1 VTALRKDL
9 IREIKNSKNR
19 FLSIAILIA
28 LAVAFLSGL
37 KATAPD
43 MKNTGDEYLDKQ
55 QLMDIQV
62 LSTLGLTK
70 GDIKALGAQDNIER
84 AVGAYCIDAWAGDLV
99 AKAYSITDGM
109 NLLTVTSGRMPESPD
124 ECIVDKNLLEK
135 MKISVG
141 DSITIDPSDDY
152 EDCLTHKN
160 FTIVGTAVSP
170 YYISVERGSASIGSG
185 NVRAYVYLPEGAFD
199 LDYYTVAYAKVKGA
213 QELTAFTDEYDDYI
227 DDVMD
232 SLKDFGDRRA
242 KLRYDDIIDEA
253 QGKIDDAQKELDDK
267 EKEADEKLSDAEQE
281 LKDARRKLDKGW
293 REYRDGKKELEESLP
308 KLCDAE
314 CELADARQELI
325 EGEQEYQKGLDEYN
339 FGYAQYAENKR
350 KLDAAKAQLDAAKQ
364 QLDAAKQIPDQ
375 IAKLEGDITAL
386 EAQKKLLDPND
397 QEYKAIEARI
407 TELSAKKAALVSAS
421 MSDTEI
427 AAAQA
432 KIDAGMAEYN
442 AGKQELDAAKAQL
455 DAAKKKLDEGYE
467 ELQDGKRKY
476 REGVEELQDG
486 WKKYYEGIDE
496 LPKAYKK
503 LKDGEKE
510 YADGLEEY
518 EDAKREAEEKIAD
531 AKKKLADARRKVA
544 DIETCKWYILSRGYN
559 PGYTGFGQDADRMAN
574 LASVFPVI
582 FFLVAALVC
591 LTTMTR
597 MVEEQRTQIGLMKA
611 LGYGRWDISKKYLCY
626 GLFPSLAGS
635 LLGIIIGHIVFP
647 TMIYVSYQIM
657 YEMPNI
663 RLSLYPGIC
672 IWATIAA
679 VACTTLSTLWACI
692 STLTDSPANLMR
704 PKAPKAG
711 RRVLLEKIPFIWK
724 KLSFTSKVT
733 VRNLFRYKKRF
744 FMSVIGIAGSGALL
758 VTAFGL
764 NDSIIEKQFGDIW
777 QMDVQAYVYE
787 AMPLADMQ
795 ELLGKNPANDDFDSV
810 MFCLDSQMECKNGGR
825 SQSGVHLLGVESAG
839 SMAGRINLHNGG
851 APVTLDDSGVV
862 VTAKLAETLSIKAG
876 DEINM
881 RTGGED
887 HLMRVI
893 GVADNYV
900 YHYVYITAAYYETVF
915 GKAMQYNGFMGNL
928 KDGLTDETMDAMSTQ
943 LLSDSRMY
951 TVRTIGSI
959 YDSVWDS
966 LSILNYVVLVLILGS
981 GMLTFVVMLN
991 LTNINIGE
999 RMRELATLRVLGFY
1013 DKEMYAYIFRENN
1026 ALSVIGAFV
1035 GLVFGKIMHLFVI
1048 RTCEVDMVMFVR
1060 SAKPLSYVYAF
1071 ALTIAFSLIVN
1082 LLMRPKVRA
1091 IDMVESLKSAE

>member
-1 VTALRKDL
+1 MNALTLKNL
-9 IREIKNSKNR
+9 LREIKRTFTK
-19 FLSIAILIA
+19 FLSIFAICA
-28 LAVAFLSGL
+28 LGVAFFAGIR
-37 KATAPD
+37 ATSPD
-43 MKNTGDEYLDKQ
+43 MKEAGDRLYNTYNLS
-55 QLMDIQV
+55 DISV
-62 LSTLGLTK
+62 ISTSGLT
-70 GDIKALGAQDNIER
+70 ADNIRDLESIEGIQAVR
-84 AVGAYCIDAWAGDLV
+84 ASLFVDAMARGTGEKEKNLRLYSMPIKLKSEYAPLIDLIPDYGIDTSPE
-99 AKAYSITDGM
+99 YEM
-109 NLLTVTSGRMPESPD
+109 NGVEIVSGRMPL
-124 ECIVDKNLLEK
+124 N
-135 MKISVG
+135 
-141 DSITIDPSDDY
+141 
-152 EDCLTHKN
+152 
-160 FTIVGTAVSP
+160 
-170 YYISVERGSASIGSG
+170 
-185 NVRAYVYLPEGAFD
+185 
-199 LDYYTVAYAKVKGA
+199 
-213 QELTAFTDEYDDYI
+213 
-227 DDVMD
+227 
-232 SLKDFGDRRA
+232 
-242 KLRYDDIIDEA
+242 
-253 QGKIDDAQKELDDK
+253 
-267 EKEADEKLSDAEQE
+267 
-281 LKDARRKLDKGW
+281 
-293 REYRDGKKELEESLP
+293 
-308 KLCDAE
+308 
-314 CELADARQELI
+314 
-325 EGEQEYQKGLDEYN
+325 
-339 FGYAQYAENKR
+339 
-350 KLDAAKAQLDAAKQ
+350 
-364 QLDAAKQIPDQ
+364 
-375 IAKLEGDITAL
+375 
-386 EAQKKLLDPND
+386 
-397 QEYKAIEARI
+397 
-407 TELSAKKAALVSAS
+407 
-421 MSDTEI
+421 DTEI
-427 AAAQA
+427 ALDYTLEGSLVKQLGDEITLTTSGGTVTLRVVGFIRSPMYISMFERGTSSIGNGTSDGFAYAS
-432 KIDAGMAEYN
+432 GN
-442 AGKQELDAAKAQL
+442 AISSLGTKLPVMSLLNTYYTRADIVISGK
-455 DAAKKKLDEGYE
+455 EG
-467 ELQDGKRKY
+467 LS
-476 REGVEELQDG
+476 
-486 WKKYYEGIDE
+486 
-496 LPKAYKK
+496 AYS
-503 LKDGEKE
+503 D
-510 YADGLEEY
+510 EY
-518 EDAKREAEEKIAD
+518 EALVNEVTDR
-531 AKKKLADARRKVA
+531 
-544 DIETCKWYILSRGYN
+544 IEDYASTQSGTWYIQGRSGN
-559 PGYTGFGQDADRMAN
+559 PGYSDYSENTDRIA
-574 LASVFPVI
+574 AVGDVFPLI
-582 FFLVAALVC
+582 FFIVAALVC

-597 MVEEQRTQIGLMKA
+597 MVEEQRIEMGTMKA
-611 LGYGRWDISKKYLCY
+611 LGYGGWQIAMKY
-626 GLFPSLAGS
+626 
-635 LLGIIIGHIVFP
+635 
-647 TMIYVSYQIM
+647 
-657 YEMPNI
+657 
-663 RLSLYPGIC
+663 
-672 IWATIAA
+672 A
-679 VACTTLSTLWACI
+679 VYAMSACI
-692 STLTDSPANLMR
+692 SGGVVGAIIGFKLFPYVIMKGYSIMYYLGKLETPYRADIAFMAIAAMAVCTAAATFSACYASLKEVPATLMR

-764 NDSIIEKQFGDIW
+764 NDSIFGIIEKQFGDIW

-887 HLMRVI
+887 HFMRVI

-959 YDSVWDS
+959 YASVWDS

>member
-1 VTALRKDL
+1 MNALTLKNL
-9 IREIKNSKNR
+9 LREIKRTFTK
-19 FLSIAILIA
+19 FLSIFAICA
-28 LAVAFLSGL
+28 LGVAFFAGIR
-37 KATAPD
+37 ATSPD
-43 MKNTGDEYLDKQ
+43 MKEAGDRLYNTYNLS
-55 QLMDIQV
+55 DISV
-62 LSTLGLTK
+62 ISTSGLT
-70 GDIKALGAQDNIER
+70 ADNIRDLESIEGIQAVR
-84 AVGAYCIDAWAGDLV
+84 ASLFVDAMARGTGEKEKNLRLYSMPIKLKSEYAPLIDLIPDYGIDTSPE
-99 AKAYSITDGM
+99 YEM
-109 NLLTVTSGRMPESPD
+109 NGVEIVSGRMPL
-124 ECIVDKNLLEK
+124 N
-135 MKISVG
+135 
-141 DSITIDPSDDY
+141 
-152 EDCLTHKN
+152 
-160 FTIVGTAVSP
+160 
-170 YYISVERGSASIGSG
+170 
-185 NVRAYVYLPEGAFD
+185 
-199 LDYYTVAYAKVKGA
+199 
-213 QELTAFTDEYDDYI
+213 
-227 DDVMD
+227 
-232 SLKDFGDRRA
+232 
-242 KLRYDDIIDEA
+242 
-253 QGKIDDAQKELDDK
+253 
-267 EKEADEKLSDAEQE
+267 
-281 LKDARRKLDKGW
+281 
-293 REYRDGKKELEESLP
+293 
-308 KLCDAE
+308 
-314 CELADARQELI
+314 
-325 EGEQEYQKGLDEYN
+325 
-339 FGYAQYAENKR
+339 
-350 KLDAAKAQLDAAKQ
+350 
-364 QLDAAKQIPDQ
+364 
-375 IAKLEGDITAL
+375 
-386 EAQKKLLDPND
+386 
-397 QEYKAIEARI
+397 
-407 TELSAKKAALVSAS
+407 
-421 MSDTEI
+421 DTEI
-427 AAAQA
+427 ALDNTLEGSLVKQLGDEITLTTSGGTVTLRVVGFIRSPMYISMFERGTSSIGNGTSDGFAYAS
-432 KIDAGMAEYN
+432 GN
-442 AGKQELDAAKAQL
+442 AISSLGTKLPVMSLLNTYYTRADIVISGK
-455 DAAKKKLDEGYE
+455 EG
-467 ELQDGKRKY
+467 
-476 REGVEELQDG
+476 
-486 WKKYYEGIDE
+486 
-496 LPKAYKK
+496 PSAYS
-503 LKDGEKE
+503 D
-510 YADGLEEY
+510 EY
-518 EDAKREAEEKIAD
+518 EALVNEVTDR
-531 AKKKLADARRKVA
+531 
-544 DIETCKWYILSRGYN
+544 IEDYASTQSGTWYIQDRSGN
-559 PGYTGFGQDADRMAN
+559 PGYSDYSENTDRIA
-574 LASVFPVI
+574 AVGDVFPLI
-582 FFLVAALVC
+582 FFIVAALVC

-597 MVEEQRTQIGLMKA
+597 MVEEQRIEMGTMKA
-611 LGYGRWDISKKYLCY
+611 LGYGGWQIAMKY
-626 GLFPSLAGS
+626 
-635 LLGIIIGHIVFP
+635 
-647 TMIYVSYQIM
+647 
-657 YEMPNI
+657 
-663 RLSLYPGIC
+663 
-672 IWATIAA
+672 A
-679 VACTTLSTLWACI
+679 VYAMSACI
-692 STLTDSPANLMR
+692 SGGVVGAIIGFKLFPYVIMKGYSIMYYLGKLETPYRADIAFMAIAAMAVCTAAATFSACYASLKEVPATLMR

-711 RRVLLEKIPFIWK
+711 RRVLLEKMPFIWK

-764 NDSIIEKQFGDIW
+764 NDSIFGIIEKQFGDIW

-862 VTAKLAETLSIKAG
+862 VTAKLAETLSIKIG
-876 DEINM
+876 DGINM

>member
-1 VTALRKDL
+1 MNALTLKNL
-9 IREIKNSKNR
+9 LREIKRTFTK
-19 FLSIAILIA
+19 FLSIFAICA
-28 LAVAFLSGL
+28 LGVAFFAGIR
-37 KATAPD
+37 ATSPD
-43 MKNTGDEYLDKQ
+43 MKEAGDRLYNTYNLS
-55 QLMDIQV
+55 DISV
-62 LSTLGLTK
+62 ISTSGLT
-70 GDIKALGAQDNIER
+70 ADNIRDLESIEGIQAVR
-84 AVGAYCIDAWAGDLV
+84 ASLFVDAMARGTGEKEKNLRLYSMPIKLKSEYAPLIDLIPDYGIDTSPE
-99 AKAYSITDGM
+99 YEM
-109 NLLTVTSGRMPESPD
+109 NGVEIVSGRMPLNDTETALDYSLEGSLVKQLGDEITLTTSGGTVTLRVVGFIRSP
-124 ECIVDKNLLEK
+124 
-135 MKISVG
+135 M
-141 DSITIDPSDDY
+141 
-152 EDCLTHKN
+152 
-160 FTIVGTAVSP
+160 
-170 YYISVERGSASIGSG
+170 YISMFERGTSSIGNGTSDGFAYASG
-185 NVRAYVYLPEGAFD
+185 NAISSLGTKLPVMS
-199 LDYYTVAYAKVKGA
+199 LLNTYYTRADIVISGKEGLSAYS
-213 QELTAFTDEYDDYI
+213 DEY
-227 DDVMD
+227 
-232 SLKDFGDRRA
+232 
-242 KLRYDDIIDEA
+242 E
-253 QGKIDDAQKELDDK
+253 
-267 EKEADEKLSDAEQE
+267 
-281 LKDARRKLDKGW
+281 
-293 REYRDGKKELEESLP
+293 
-308 KLCDAE
+308 
-314 CELADARQELI
+314 
-325 EGEQEYQKGLDEYN
+325 
-339 FGYAQYAENKR
+339 
-350 KLDAAKAQLDAAKQ
+350 
-364 QLDAAKQIPDQ
+364 
-375 IAKLEGDITAL
+375 
-386 EAQKKLLDPND
+386 
-397 QEYKAIEARI
+397 
-407 TELSAKKAALVSAS
+407 ALVNEVTDRIEDYAS
-421 MSDTEI
+421 TQSGT
-427 AAAQA
+427 
-432 KIDAGMAEYN
+432 
-442 AGKQELDAAKAQL
+442 
-455 DAAKKKLDEGYE
+455 
-467 ELQDGKRKY
+467 
-476 REGVEELQDG
+476 
-486 WKKYYEGIDE
+486 
-496 LPKAYKK
+496 
-503 LKDGEKE
+503 
-510 YADGLEEY
+510 
-518 EDAKREAEEKIAD
+518 
-531 AKKKLADARRKVA
+531 
-544 DIETCKWYILSRGYN
+544 WYIQDRSGN
-559 PGYTGFGQDADRMAN
+559 PGYSDYSENTDRIA
-574 LASVFPVI
+574 AVGDVFPLI
-582 FFLVAALVC
+582 FFIVAALVC

-597 MVEEQRTQIGLMKA
+597 MVEEQRIEMGTMKA
-611 LGYGRWDISKKYLCY
+611 LGYGGWQIAMKY
-626 GLFPSLAGS
+626 
-635 LLGIIIGHIVFP
+635 
-647 TMIYVSYQIM
+647 
-657 YEMPNI
+657 
-663 RLSLYPGIC
+663 
-672 IWATIAA
+672 A
-679 VACTTLSTLWACI
+679 VYAMSACI
-692 STLTDSPANLMR
+692 SGGVVGAIIGFKLFPYVIMKGYSIMYYLGKLETPYRADIAFMAIAAMAVCTAAATFSACYASLKEVPATLMR

-711 RRVLLEKIPFIWK
+711 RRVLLEKIPFIWR

-764 NDSIIEKQFGDIW
+764 NDSIFGIIEKQFGDIW

-887 HLMRVI
+887 HFMRVI

-900 YHYVYITAAYYETVF
+900 YHYVYITAAYYETMF

-928 KDGLTDETMDAMSTQ
+928 KDGLTDETMDAMSSQ

-951 TVRTIGSI
+951 TVRTIESI
-959 YDSVWDS
+959 YASVWDS

>member
-1 VTALRKDL
+1 MNALTLKNL
-9 IREIKNSKNR
+9 LREIKRTFTK
-19 FLSIAILIA
+19 FLSIFAICA
-28 LAVAFLSGL
+28 LGVAFFAGIR
-37 KATAPD
+37 ATSPD
-43 MKNTGDEYLDKQ
+43 MKEAGDRLYNTYNLS
-55 QLMDIQV
+55 DISV
-62 LSTLGLTK
+62 ISTSGLT
-70 GDIKALGAQDNIER
+70 ADNIRDLESIEGIQAVR
-84 AVGAYCIDAWAGDLV
+84 ASLFVDAMARGTGEKEKNLRLYSMPIKLKSEYAPLIDLIPDYGIDTSPE
-99 AKAYSITDGM
+99 YEM
-109 NLLTVTSGRMPESPD
+109 NGVEIVSGRMPL
-124 ECIVDKNLLEK
+124 N
-135 MKISVG
+135 
-141 DSITIDPSDDY
+141 
-152 EDCLTHKN
+152 
-160 FTIVGTAVSP
+160 
-170 YYISVERGSASIGSG
+170 
-185 NVRAYVYLPEGAFD
+185 
-199 LDYYTVAYAKVKGA
+199 
-213 QELTAFTDEYDDYI
+213 
-227 DDVMD
+227 
-232 SLKDFGDRRA
+232 
-242 KLRYDDIIDEA
+242 
-253 QGKIDDAQKELDDK
+253 
-267 EKEADEKLSDAEQE
+267 
-281 LKDARRKLDKGW
+281 
-293 REYRDGKKELEESLP
+293 
-308 KLCDAE
+308 
-314 CELADARQELI
+314 
-325 EGEQEYQKGLDEYN
+325 
-339 FGYAQYAENKR
+339 
-350 KLDAAKAQLDAAKQ
+350 
-364 QLDAAKQIPDQ
+364 
-375 IAKLEGDITAL
+375 
-386 EAQKKLLDPND
+386 
-397 QEYKAIEARI
+397 
-407 TELSAKKAALVSAS
+407 
-421 MSDTEI
+421 DTEI
-427 AAAQA
+427 ALDNTLEGSLVKQLGDE
-432 KIDAGMAEYN
+432 ITLTTAGGSVTLRVVGFIRSPMYISLFERGTSSIGNGTSDGFAYASGN
-442 AGKQELDAAKAQL
+442 AISSLGTKLPVMSLLNTYYTRADIVISGK
-455 DAAKKKLDEGYE
+455 EG
-467 ELQDGKRKY
+467 LS
-476 REGVEELQDG
+476 
-486 WKKYYEGIDE
+486 
-496 LPKAYKK
+496 AYS
-503 LKDGEKE
+503 D
-510 YADGLEEY
+510 EY
-518 EDAKREAEEKIAD
+518 EALVNEVTDR
-531 AKKKLADARRKVA
+531 
-544 DIETCKWYILSRGYN
+544 IEDYASTQSGTWYIQDRSGN
-559 PGYTGFGQDADRMAN
+559 PGYSDYSENTDRIA
-574 LASVFPVI
+574 AVGDVFPLI
-582 FFLVAALVC
+582 FFIVAALVC

-597 MVEEQRTQIGLMKA
+597 MVEEQRIEMGTMKA
-611 LGYGRWDISKKYLCY
+611 LGYGGWQIAMKY
-626 GLFPSLAGS
+626 
-635 LLGIIIGHIVFP
+635 
-647 TMIYVSYQIM
+647 
-657 YEMPNI
+657 
-663 RLSLYPGIC
+663 
-672 IWATIAA
+672 A
-679 VACTTLSTLWACI
+679 VYAMSACI
-692 STLTDSPANLMR
+692 SGGVVGAIIGFKLFPYVIMKGYSIMYYLGKLETPYRADIAFMAIAAMAVCTAAATFSACYASLKEVPATLMR

-711 RRVLLEKIPFIWK
+711 RRVLLEKKPFIWK

-764 NDSIIEKQFGDIW
+764 NDSIFGIIEKQFGDIW

-893 GVADNYV
+893 GIADNYV

-928 KDGLTDETMDAMSTQ
+928 KDGLTDETMDAMSSQ

-1013 DKEMYAYIFRENN
+1013 DKEMYDYIFRENN

-1071 ALTIAFSLIVN
+1071 ALTIVFSLIVN

>member
-1 VTALRKDL
+1 MNALTLKNL
-9 IREIKNSKNR
+9 LREIKRTFTK
-19 FLSIAILIA
+19 FLSIFAICA
-28 LAVAFLSGL
+28 LGVAFFAGIR
-37 KATAPD
+37 ATSPD
-43 MKNTGDEYLDKQ
+43 MKEAGDRLYNTYNLS
-55 QLMDIQV
+55 DISV
-62 LSTLGLTK
+62 ISTSGLT
-70 GDIKALGAQDNIER
+70 ADNIRDLESIEGIQAVR
-84 AVGAYCIDAWAGDLV
+84 ASLFVDAMARGTGEKEKNLRLYSMPIKLKSEYAPLIDLIPDYGIDTSPE
-99 AKAYSITDGM
+99 YEM
-109 NLLTVTSGRMPESPD
+109 NGVEIVSGRMPLNDTETALDYTLEGSLVKQLGDEITLTTSGGTVTLRVVGFIRSP
-124 ECIVDKNLLEK
+124 
-135 MKISVG
+135 M
-141 DSITIDPSDDY
+141 
-152 EDCLTHKN
+152 
-160 FTIVGTAVSP
+160 
-170 YYISVERGSASIGSG
+170 YISMFERGTSSIGNGTSDGFAYASG
-185 NVRAYVYLPEGAFD
+185 NAISSLGTKLPVMS
-199 LDYYTVAYAKVKGA
+199 LLNTYYTRADIVISGKEGLSAYS
-213 QELTAFTDEYDDYI
+213 DEY
-227 DDVMD
+227 
-232 SLKDFGDRRA
+232 
-242 KLRYDDIIDEA
+242 E
-253 QGKIDDAQKELDDK
+253 
-267 EKEADEKLSDAEQE
+267 
-281 LKDARRKLDKGW
+281 
-293 REYRDGKKELEESLP
+293 
-308 KLCDAE
+308 
-314 CELADARQELI
+314 
-325 EGEQEYQKGLDEYN
+325 
-339 FGYAQYAENKR
+339 
-350 KLDAAKAQLDAAKQ
+350 
-364 QLDAAKQIPDQ
+364 
-375 IAKLEGDITAL
+375 
-386 EAQKKLLDPND
+386 
-397 QEYKAIEARI
+397 
-407 TELSAKKAALVSAS
+407 ALVNEVTDRIEDYAS
-421 MSDTEI
+421 TQSGT
-427 AAAQA
+427 
-432 KIDAGMAEYN
+432 
-442 AGKQELDAAKAQL
+442 
-455 DAAKKKLDEGYE
+455 
-467 ELQDGKRKY
+467 
-476 REGVEELQDG
+476 
-486 WKKYYEGIDE
+486 
-496 LPKAYKK
+496 
-503 LKDGEKE
+503 
-510 YADGLEEY
+510 
-518 EDAKREAEEKIAD
+518 
-531 AKKKLADARRKVA
+531 
-544 DIETCKWYILSRGYN
+544 WYIQDRSGN
-559 PGYTGFGQDADRMAN
+559 PGYSDYSENTDRIA
-574 LASVFPVI
+574 AVGDVFPLI
-582 FFLVAALVC
+582 FFIVAALVC

-597 MVEEQRTQIGLMKA
+597 MVEEQRIEMGTMKA
-611 LGYGRWDISKKYLCY
+611 LGYGGWQIAMKY
-626 GLFPSLAGS
+626 
-635 LLGIIIGHIVFP
+635 
-647 TMIYVSYQIM
+647 
-657 YEMPNI
+657 
-663 RLSLYPGIC
+663 
-672 IWATIAA
+672 A
-679 VACTTLSTLWACI
+679 VYAMSACI
-692 STLTDSPANLMR
+692 SGGVVGAIIGFKLFPYVIMKGYSIMYYLGKLETPYRADIAFMAIAAMAVCTAAATFSACYASLKEVPATLMR

-764 NDSIIEKQFGDIW
+764 NDSIFGIIEKQFGDIW

-810 MFCLDSQMECKNGGR
+810 MFCLDSQMECKNSGR

-851 APVTLDDSGVV
+851 THVTLDDSGVV

-887 HLMRVI
+887 HFMRVI
-893 GVADNYV
+893 GIADNYV

-928 KDGLTDETMDAMSTQ
+928 KDGLTDETMDAMSSQ

>member
-1 VTALRKDL
+1 MNALTLKNL
-9 IREIKNSKNR
+9 LREIKRTFTK
-19 FLSIAILIA
+19 FLSIFAICA
-28 LAVAFLSGL
+28 LGVAFFAGIR
-37 KATAPD
+37 ATSPD
-43 MKNTGDEYLDKQ
+43 MKEAGDRLYNTYNLS
-55 QLMDIQV
+55 DISV
-62 LSTLGLTK
+62 ISTSGLT
-70 GDIKALGAQDNIER
+70 ADNIRDLESIEGIR
-84 AVGAYCIDAWAGDLV
+84 AVRASLFVDAMARGTGEKEKNLRLYSMPIKLKSEYVPLIDLIPDYGIDTSPE
-99 AKAYSITDGM
+99 YEM
-109 NLLTVTSGRMPESPD
+109 NGVEIVSGRMPLNDTETALDYTLEGSLVKQLGDEITLTTSGGTVMLRVVGFIRSP
-124 ECIVDKNLLEK
+124 
-135 MKISVG
+135 M
-141 DSITIDPSDDY
+141 
-152 EDCLTHKN
+152 
-160 FTIVGTAVSP
+160 
-170 YYISVERGSASIGSG
+170 YISMFERGTSSIGNGTSDGFAYASG
-185 NVRAYVYLPEGAFD
+185 NAISSLGTKLPVMS
-199 LDYYTVAYAKVKGA
+199 LLNTYYTRADIVISGKEGLSAYS
-213 QELTAFTDEYDDYI
+213 DEY
-227 DDVMD
+227 
-232 SLKDFGDRRA
+232 
-242 KLRYDDIIDEA
+242 E
-253 QGKIDDAQKELDDK
+253 
-267 EKEADEKLSDAEQE
+267 
-281 LKDARRKLDKGW
+281 
-293 REYRDGKKELEESLP
+293 
-308 KLCDAE
+308 
-314 CELADARQELI
+314 
-325 EGEQEYQKGLDEYN
+325 
-339 FGYAQYAENKR
+339 
-350 KLDAAKAQLDAAKQ
+350 
-364 QLDAAKQIPDQ
+364 
-375 IAKLEGDITAL
+375 
-386 EAQKKLLDPND
+386 
-397 QEYKAIEARI
+397 
-407 TELSAKKAALVSAS
+407 ALVNEVTDRIEDYAS
-421 MSDTEI
+421 TQSGT
-427 AAAQA
+427 
-432 KIDAGMAEYN
+432 
-442 AGKQELDAAKAQL
+442 
-455 DAAKKKLDEGYE
+455 
-467 ELQDGKRKY
+467 
-476 REGVEELQDG
+476 
-486 WKKYYEGIDE
+486 
-496 LPKAYKK
+496 
-503 LKDGEKE
+503 
-510 YADGLEEY
+510 
-518 EDAKREAEEKIAD
+518 
-531 AKKKLADARRKVA
+531 
-544 DIETCKWYILSRGYN
+544 WYIQDRSGN
-559 PGYTGFGQDADRMAN
+559 PGYSDYSENTDRIA
-574 LASVFPVI
+574 AVGDVFPLI
-582 FFLVAALVC
+582 FFIVAALVC

-597 MVEEQRTQIGLMKA
+597 MVEEQRIEMGTMKA
-611 LGYGRWDISKKYLCY
+611 LGYGGWQIAMKY
-626 GLFPSLAGS
+626 
-635 LLGIIIGHIVFP
+635 
-647 TMIYVSYQIM
+647 
-657 YEMPNI
+657 
-663 RLSLYPGIC
+663 
-672 IWATIAA
+672 A
-679 VACTTLSTLWACI
+679 VYAMSACI
-692 STLTDSPANLMR
+692 SGGVVGAIIGFKLFPYVIMKGYSIMYYLGKLETPYRADIAFMAIAAMAVCTAAATFSACYASLKEVPATLMR

-764 NDSIIEKQFGDIW
+764 NDSIFGIIEKQFGDIW

-825 SQSGVHLLGVESAG
+825 SQSGVHLLGVESAE
-839 SMAGRINLHNGG
+839 SMGGRVSLHNGG
-851 APVTLDDSGVV
+851 TPVTLDDSGVV

-915 GKAMQYNGFMGNL
+915 GKAMLYNGFMGNL

-951 TVRTIGSI
+951 TVRTIESI
-959 YDSVWDS
+959 YASVWDS

>member
-1 VTALRKDL
+1 MNALTLKNL
-9 IREIKNSKNR
+9 LREIKRTFTK
-19 FLSIAILIA
+19 FLSIFAICA
-28 LAVAFLSGL
+28 LGVAFFAGIR
-37 KATAPD
+37 ATSPD
-43 MKNTGDEYLDKQ
+43 MKEAGDRLYNTYNLS
-55 QLMDIQV
+55 DISV
-62 LSTLGLTK
+62 ISTSGLT
-70 GDIKALGAQDNIER
+70 ADNIRDLESIEAIQAVR
-84 AVGAYCIDAWAGDLV
+84 ASLFVDAMARGTDEKEKNLRLYSMPIKLKSEYAPLIDLIPDYGIDTSPE
-99 AKAYSITDGM
+99 YEM
-109 NLLTVTSGRMPESPD
+109 NGVEIVSGRMPLNDTETALDYTLEGSLVKQLGDEITLTTSGGTVTLRVIGFIRSP
-124 ECIVDKNLLEK
+124 
-135 MKISVG
+135 M
-141 DSITIDPSDDY
+141 
-152 EDCLTHKN
+152 
-160 FTIVGTAVSP
+160 
-170 YYISVERGSASIGSG
+170 YISMFERGTSSIGNGTSDGFAYASG
-185 NVRAYVYLPEGAFD
+185 NAISSLGTKLPVMS
-199 LDYYTVAYAKVKGA
+199 LLNTYYTRADIVISGKEGLSAYS
-213 QELTAFTDEYDDYI
+213 DEY
-227 DDVMD
+227 
-232 SLKDFGDRRA
+232 
-242 KLRYDDIIDEA
+242 E
-253 QGKIDDAQKELDDK
+253 
-267 EKEADEKLSDAEQE
+267 
-281 LKDARRKLDKGW
+281 
-293 REYRDGKKELEESLP
+293 
-308 KLCDAE
+308 
-314 CELADARQELI
+314 
-325 EGEQEYQKGLDEYN
+325 
-339 FGYAQYAENKR
+339 
-350 KLDAAKAQLDAAKQ
+350 
-364 QLDAAKQIPDQ
+364 
-375 IAKLEGDITAL
+375 
-386 EAQKKLLDPND
+386 
-397 QEYKAIEARI
+397 
-407 TELSAKKAALVSAS
+407 ALVNEVTDRIEDYAS
-421 MSDTEI
+421 TQSGT
-427 AAAQA
+427 
-432 KIDAGMAEYN
+432 
-442 AGKQELDAAKAQL
+442 
-455 DAAKKKLDEGYE
+455 
-467 ELQDGKRKY
+467 
-476 REGVEELQDG
+476 
-486 WKKYYEGIDE
+486 
-496 LPKAYKK
+496 
-503 LKDGEKE
+503 
-510 YADGLEEY
+510 
-518 EDAKREAEEKIAD
+518 
-531 AKKKLADARRKVA
+531 
-544 DIETCKWYILSRGYN
+544 WYIQDRSGN
-559 PGYTGFGQDADRMAN
+559 PGYSDYSENTDRIA
-574 LASVFPVI
+574 AVGDVFPLI
-582 FFLVAALVC
+582 FFIVAALVC

-597 MVEEQRTQIGLMKA
+597 MVEEQRIEMGTMKA
-611 LGYGRWDISKKYLCY
+611 LGYGGWQIAMKY
-626 GLFPSLAGS
+626 
-635 LLGIIIGHIVFP
+635 
-647 TMIYVSYQIM
+647 
-657 YEMPNI
+657 
-663 RLSLYPGIC
+663 
-672 IWATIAA
+672 A
-679 VACTTLSTLWACI
+679 VYAMSACI
-692 STLTDSPANLMR
+692 SGGVVGAIIGFKLFPYVIMKGYSIMYYLGKLETPYRADIAFMAIAAMAVCTAAATFSACYASLKEVPATLMR

-764 NDSIIEKQFGDIW
+764 NDSIFGIIEKQFGDIW

-825 SQSGVHLLGVESAG
+825 SQSGVHLLGVESAE
-839 SMAGRINLHNGG
+839 SMGGRVSLHNGG
-851 APVTLDDSGVV
+851 TPVTLDDSGVV

-1035 GLVFGKIMHLFVI
+1035 GLLFGKIMHLFVI

-1071 ALTIAFSLIVN
+1071 ALTIVFSLIVN

>member
-1 VTALRKDL
+1 MNALTLKNL
-9 IREIKNSKNR
+9 LREIKRTFTK
-19 FLSIAILIA
+19 FLSIFAICA
-28 LAVAFLSGL
+28 LGVAFFAGIR
-37 KATAPD
+37 ATSPD
-43 MKNTGDEYLDKQ
+43 MKEAGDRLYNTYNLS
-55 QLMDIQV
+55 DISV
-62 LSTLGLTK
+62 ISTSGLT
-70 GDIKALGAQDNIER
+70 ADNIRDLESIEGIQAVR
-84 AVGAYCIDAWAGDLV
+84 ASLFVDAMARGTGEKEKNLRLYSMPIKLKSEYAPLIDLIPDYGIDTSPE
-99 AKAYSITDGM
+99 YEM
-109 NLLTVTSGRMPESPD
+109 NGVEIVSGRMPL
-124 ECIVDKNLLEK
+124 N
-135 MKISVG
+135 
-141 DSITIDPSDDY
+141 
-152 EDCLTHKN
+152 
-160 FTIVGTAVSP
+160 
-170 YYISVERGSASIGSG
+170 
-185 NVRAYVYLPEGAFD
+185 
-199 LDYYTVAYAKVKGA
+199 
-213 QELTAFTDEYDDYI
+213 
-227 DDVMD
+227 
-232 SLKDFGDRRA
+232 
-242 KLRYDDIIDEA
+242 
-253 QGKIDDAQKELDDK
+253 
-267 EKEADEKLSDAEQE
+267 
-281 LKDARRKLDKGW
+281 
-293 REYRDGKKELEESLP
+293 
-308 KLCDAE
+308 
-314 CELADARQELI
+314 
-325 EGEQEYQKGLDEYN
+325 
-339 FGYAQYAENKR
+339 
-350 KLDAAKAQLDAAKQ
+350 
-364 QLDAAKQIPDQ
+364 
-375 IAKLEGDITAL
+375 
-386 EAQKKLLDPND
+386 
-397 QEYKAIEARI
+397 
-407 TELSAKKAALVSAS
+407 
-421 MSDTEI
+421 DTEI
-427 AAAQA
+427 ALDNTLEGSLVKQLGDE
-432 KIDAGMAEYN
+432 ITLTTAGGSVTLRVVGFIRSPMYISLFERGTSSIGNGTSDGFAYASGN
-442 AGKQELDAAKAQL
+442 AISSLGTKLPVMSLLNTYYTRADIVISGK
-455 DAAKKKLDEGYE
+455 EG
-467 ELQDGKRKY
+467 LS
-476 REGVEELQDG
+476 
-486 WKKYYEGIDE
+486 
-496 LPKAYKK
+496 AYS
-503 LKDGEKE
+503 D
-510 YADGLEEY
+510 EY
-518 EDAKREAEEKIAD
+518 EALVNEVTDR
-531 AKKKLADARRKVA
+531 
-544 DIETCKWYILSRGYN
+544 IEDYASTQSGTWYIQGRSGN
-559 PGYTGFGQDADRMAN
+559 PGYSDYSENTDRIA
-574 LASVFPVI
+574 AVGDVFPLI
-582 FFLVAALVC
+582 FFIVAALVC

-597 MVEEQRTQIGLMKA
+597 MVEEQRIEMGTMKA
-611 LGYGRWDISKKYLCY
+611 LGYGGWQIAMKY
-626 GLFPSLAGS
+626 
-635 LLGIIIGHIVFP
+635 
-647 TMIYVSYQIM
+647 
-657 YEMPNI
+657 
-663 RLSLYPGIC
+663 
-672 IWATIAA
+672 A
-679 VACTTLSTLWACI
+679 VYAMSACI
-692 STLTDSPANLMR
+692 SGGVVGAIIGFKLFPYVIMKGYSIMYYLGKLETPYRADIAFMAIAAMAVCTAAATFSACYASLKEVPATLMR

-711 RRVLLEKIPFIWK
+711 RRVLLERIPFIWK

-764 NDSIIEKQFGDIW
+764 NDSIFGIIEKQFGDIW

-887 HLMRVI
+887 HFMRVI

-951 TVRTIGSI
+951 TVRTIESI
-959 YDSVWDS
+959 YDSVRDS

>member
-1 VTALRKDL
+1 MNALTLKNL
-9 IREIKNSKNR
+9 LREIKRTFTK
-19 FLSIAILIA
+19 FLSIFAICA
-28 LAVAFLSGL
+28 LGVAFFAGIR
-37 KATAPD
+37 ATSPD
-43 MKNTGDEYLDKQ
+43 MKEAGDRLYNTYNLS
-55 QLMDIQV
+55 DISV
-62 LSTLGLTK
+62 ISTSGLT
-70 GDIKALGAQDNIER
+70 ADNIRDLESIEGIQAVR
-84 AVGAYCIDAWAGDLV
+84 ASLFVDAMARGTGEKEKNLRLYSMPIKLKSEYAPLIDLIPDYGIDTSPE
-99 AKAYSITDGM
+99 YEM
-109 NLLTVTSGRMPESPD
+109 NGVEIVSGRMPL
-124 ECIVDKNLLEK
+124 N
-135 MKISVG
+135 
-141 DSITIDPSDDY
+141 
-152 EDCLTHKN
+152 
-160 FTIVGTAVSP
+160 
-170 YYISVERGSASIGSG
+170 
-185 NVRAYVYLPEGAFD
+185 
-199 LDYYTVAYAKVKGA
+199 
-213 QELTAFTDEYDDYI
+213 
-227 DDVMD
+227 
-232 SLKDFGDRRA
+232 
-242 KLRYDDIIDEA
+242 
-253 QGKIDDAQKELDDK
+253 
-267 EKEADEKLSDAEQE
+267 
-281 LKDARRKLDKGW
+281 
-293 REYRDGKKELEESLP
+293 
-308 KLCDAE
+308 
-314 CELADARQELI
+314 
-325 EGEQEYQKGLDEYN
+325 
-339 FGYAQYAENKR
+339 
-350 KLDAAKAQLDAAKQ
+350 
-364 QLDAAKQIPDQ
+364 
-375 IAKLEGDITAL
+375 
-386 EAQKKLLDPND
+386 
-397 QEYKAIEARI
+397 
-407 TELSAKKAALVSAS
+407 
-421 MSDTEI
+421 DTEI
-427 AAAQA
+427 ALDNTLEGSLVKQLGDE
-432 KIDAGMAEYN
+432 ITLTTAGGSVTLRVVGFIRSPMYISLFERGTSSIGNGTSDGFAYASGN
-442 AGKQELDAAKAQL
+442 AISSLGTKLPVMSLLNTYYTRADIVISGK
-455 DAAKKKLDEGYE
+455 EG
-467 ELQDGKRKY
+467 LS
-476 REGVEELQDG
+476 
-486 WKKYYEGIDE
+486 
-496 LPKAYKK
+496 AYS
-503 LKDGEKE
+503 D
-510 YADGLEEY
+510 EY
-518 EDAKREAEEKIAD
+518 EALVNEVTDR
-531 AKKKLADARRKVA
+531 
-544 DIETCKWYILSRGYN
+544 IEDYASTQSGTWYIQDRSGN
-559 PGYTGFGQDADRMAN
+559 PGYSDYSENTDRIA
-574 LASVFPVI
+574 AVGDVFPLI
-582 FFLVAALVC
+582 FFIVAALVC

-597 MVEEQRTQIGLMKA
+597 MVEEQRIEMGTMKA
-611 LGYGRWDISKKYLCY
+611 LGYGGWQIAMKY
-626 GLFPSLAGS
+626 
-635 LLGIIIGHIVFP
+635 
-647 TMIYVSYQIM
+647 
-657 YEMPNI
+657 
-663 RLSLYPGIC
+663 
-672 IWATIAA
+672 A
-679 VACTTLSTLWACI
+679 VYAMSACI
-692 STLTDSPANLMR
+692 SGGVVGAIIGFKLFPYVIMKGYSIMYYLGKLETPYRADIAFMAIAAMAVCTAAATFSACYASLKEVPATLMR

-764 NDSIIEKQFGDIW
+764 NDSIFGIIEKQFGDIW

-915 GKAMQYNGFMGNL
+915 GKAMLYNGFMGNL

-959 YDSVWDS
+959 YASVWDS

-1013 DKEMYAYIFRENN
+1013 DKEMYDYIFRENN

-1071 ALTIAFSLIVN
+1071 ALTIVFSLIVN

>member
-1 VTALRKDL
+1 MNALTLKNL
-9 IREIKNSKNR
+9 LREIKRTFTK
-19 FLSIAILIA
+19 FLSIFAICA
-28 LAVAFLSGL
+28 LGVAFFAGIR
-37 KATAPD
+37 ATSPD
-43 MKNTGDEYLDKQ
+43 MKEAGDRLYNTYNLS
-55 QLMDIQV
+55 DISV
-62 LSTLGLTK
+62 ISTSGLT
-70 GDIKALGAQDNIER
+70 ADNIRDLESIEGIQAVR
-84 AVGAYCIDAWAGDLV
+84 ASLFVDAMARGTGEKEKNLRLYSMPIKLKSEYAPLIDLIPDYGIDTSPE
-99 AKAYSITDGM
+99 YEM
-109 NLLTVTSGRMPESPD
+109 NGVEIVSGRMPLNDTETALDYTLEGSLVKQLGDEITLTTSGGTVTLRVVGFIRSP
-124 ECIVDKNLLEK
+124 
-135 MKISVG
+135 M
-141 DSITIDPSDDY
+141 
-152 EDCLTHKN
+152 
-160 FTIVGTAVSP
+160 
-170 YYISVERGSASIGSG
+170 YISMFERGTSSIGNGTSDGFAYASG
-185 NVRAYVYLPEGAFD
+185 NAISSLGTKLPVMS
-199 LDYYTVAYAKVKGA
+199 LLNTYYTRADIVISGKEGLSAYS
-213 QELTAFTDEYDDYI
+213 DEY
-227 DDVMD
+227 
-232 SLKDFGDRRA
+232 
-242 KLRYDDIIDEA
+242 E
-253 QGKIDDAQKELDDK
+253 
-267 EKEADEKLSDAEQE
+267 
-281 LKDARRKLDKGW
+281 
-293 REYRDGKKELEESLP
+293 
-308 KLCDAE
+308 
-314 CELADARQELI
+314 
-325 EGEQEYQKGLDEYN
+325 
-339 FGYAQYAENKR
+339 
-350 KLDAAKAQLDAAKQ
+350 
-364 QLDAAKQIPDQ
+364 
-375 IAKLEGDITAL
+375 
-386 EAQKKLLDPND
+386 
-397 QEYKAIEARI
+397 
-407 TELSAKKAALVSAS
+407 ALVNEVTDRIEDYAS
-421 MSDTEI
+421 TQSGT
-427 AAAQA
+427 
-432 KIDAGMAEYN
+432 
-442 AGKQELDAAKAQL
+442 
-455 DAAKKKLDEGYE
+455 
-467 ELQDGKRKY
+467 
-476 REGVEELQDG
+476 
-486 WKKYYEGIDE
+486 
-496 LPKAYKK
+496 
-503 LKDGEKE
+503 
-510 YADGLEEY
+510 
-518 EDAKREAEEKIAD
+518 
-531 AKKKLADARRKVA
+531 
-544 DIETCKWYILSRGYN
+544 WYIQDRSGN
-559 PGYTGFGQDADRMAN
+559 PGYSDYSENTDRIA
-574 LASVFPVI
+574 AVGDVFPLI
-582 FFLVAALVC
+582 FFIVAALVC

-597 MVEEQRTQIGLMKA
+597 MVEEQRIEMGTMKA
-611 LGYGRWDISKKYLCY
+611 LGYGGWQIAMKY
-626 GLFPSLAGS
+626 
-635 LLGIIIGHIVFP
+635 
-647 TMIYVSYQIM
+647 
-657 YEMPNI
+657 
-663 RLSLYPGIC
+663 
-672 IWATIAA
+672 A
-679 VACTTLSTLWACI
+679 VYAMSACI
-692 STLTDSPANLMR
+692 SGGVVGAIIGFKLFPYVIMKGYSIMYYLGKLETPYRADIAFMAIAAMAVCTAAATFSACYASLKEVPATLMR

-764 NDSIIEKQFGDIW
+764 NDSIFGIIEKQFGDIW

-915 GKAMQYNGFMGNL
+915 GKAMLYNGFMGNL

-959 YDSVWDS
+959 YASVWDS

-1035 GLVFGKIMHLFVI
+1035 GLLFGKIMHLFVI

-1071 ALTIAFSLIVN
+1071 ALTIVFSLIVN

>member
-1 VTALRKDL
+1 MNALTLKNL
-9 IREIKNSKNR
+9 LREIKRTFTK
-19 FLSIAILIA
+19 FLSIFAICA
-28 LAVAFLSGL
+28 LGVAFFAGIR
-37 KATAPD
+37 ATSPD
-43 MKNTGDEYLDKQ
+43 MKEAGDRLYNTYNLS
-55 QLMDIQV
+55 DISV
-62 LSTLGLTK
+62 ISTSGLT
-70 GDIKALGAQDNIER
+70 ADNIRDLESIEGIQAVR
-84 AVGAYCIDAWAGDLV
+84 ASLFVDAMARGTGEKEKNLRLYSMPIKLKSEYAPLIDLIPDYGIDTSPE
-99 AKAYSITDGM
+99 YEM
-109 NLLTVTSGRMPESPD
+109 NGVEIVSGRMPL
-124 ECIVDKNLLEK
+124 N
-135 MKISVG
+135 
-141 DSITIDPSDDY
+141 
-152 EDCLTHKN
+152 
-160 FTIVGTAVSP
+160 
-170 YYISVERGSASIGSG
+170 
-185 NVRAYVYLPEGAFD
+185 
-199 LDYYTVAYAKVKGA
+199 
-213 QELTAFTDEYDDYI
+213 
-227 DDVMD
+227 
-232 SLKDFGDRRA
+232 
-242 KLRYDDIIDEA
+242 
-253 QGKIDDAQKELDDK
+253 
-267 EKEADEKLSDAEQE
+267 
-281 LKDARRKLDKGW
+281 
-293 REYRDGKKELEESLP
+293 
-308 KLCDAE
+308 
-314 CELADARQELI
+314 
-325 EGEQEYQKGLDEYN
+325 
-339 FGYAQYAENKR
+339 
-350 KLDAAKAQLDAAKQ
+350 
-364 QLDAAKQIPDQ
+364 
-375 IAKLEGDITAL
+375 
-386 EAQKKLLDPND
+386 
-397 QEYKAIEARI
+397 
-407 TELSAKKAALVSAS
+407 
-421 MSDTEI
+421 DTEI
-427 AAAQA
+427 ALDYTLEGSLVKQLGDEITLTTSGGTVTLRVVGFIRSPMYISMFERGTSSIGNGTSDGFAYAS
-432 KIDAGMAEYN
+432 GN
-442 AGKQELDAAKAQL
+442 AISSLGTKLPVMSLLNTYYTRADIVISGK
-455 DAAKKKLDEGYE
+455 EG
-467 ELQDGKRKY
+467 LS
-476 REGVEELQDG
+476 
-486 WKKYYEGIDE
+486 
-496 LPKAYKK
+496 AYS
-503 LKDGEKE
+503 D
-510 YADGLEEY
+510 EY
-518 EDAKREAEEKIAD
+518 EALVNEVTDR
-531 AKKKLADARRKVA
+531 
-544 DIETCKWYILSRGYN
+544 IEDYASTQSGTWYIQDRSGN
-559 PGYTGFGQDADRMAN
+559 PGYSDYSENTDRIA
-574 LASVFPVI
+574 AVGDVFPLI
-582 FFLVAALVC
+582 FFIVAALVC

-597 MVEEQRTQIGLMKA
+597 MVEEQRIEMGTMKA
-611 LGYGRWDISKKYLCY
+611 LGYGGWQIAMKY
-626 GLFPSLAGS
+626 
-635 LLGIIIGHIVFP
+635 
-647 TMIYVSYQIM
+647 
-657 YEMPNI
+657 
-663 RLSLYPGIC
+663 
-672 IWATIAA
+672 A
-679 VACTTLSTLWACI
+679 VYAMSACI
-692 STLTDSPANLMR
+692 SGGVVGAIIGFKLFPYVIMKGYSIMYYLGKLETPYRADIAFMAIAAMAVCTAAATFSACYASLKEVPATLMR

-764 NDSIIEKQFGDIW
+764 NDSIFGIIEKQFGDIW

-887 HLMRVI
+887 HFMRVI

-951 TVRTIGSI
+951 TVRTIESI
-959 YDSVWDS
+959 YASVRDS

-1013 DKEMYAYIFRENN
+1013 DKEMYDYIFRENN

-1071 ALTIAFSLIVN
+1071 ALTIVFSLIVN

>member
-1 VTALRKDL
+1 MNALTLKNL
-9 IREIKNSKNR
+9 LREIKRTFTK
-19 FLSIAILIA
+19 FLSIFAICA
-28 LAVAFLSGL
+28 LGVAFFAGIR
-37 KATAPD
+37 ATSPD
-43 MKNTGDEYLDKQ
+43 MKEAGDRLYNTYNLS
-55 QLMDIQV
+55 DISV
-62 LSTLGLTK
+62 ISTSGLT
-70 GDIKALGAQDNIER
+70 ADNIRDLESIEGIQAVR
-84 AVGAYCIDAWAGDLV
+84 ASLFVDAMARGTGEKEKNLRLYSMPIKLKSEYVPLIDLIPDYGIDTSPE
-99 AKAYSITDGM
+99 YEM
-109 NLLTVTSGRMPESPD
+109 NGVEIVSGRMPLNDTETALDYTLEGSLVKQLGD
-124 ECIVDKNLLEK
+124 E
-135 MKISVG
+135 
-141 DSITIDPSDDY
+141 IT
-152 EDCLTHKN
+152 LT
-160 FTIVGTAVSP
+160 TAVGTVTLRVVGFIRSP
-170 YYISVERGSASIGSG
+170 MYISMFERGTSSIGNGTSDGFAYASG
-185 NVRAYVYLPEGAFD
+185 NAISSLGTKLPVMS
-199 LDYYTVAYAKVKGA
+199 LLNTYYTRADIVISGKEGLSAYS
-213 QELTAFTDEYDDYI
+213 DEY
-227 DDVMD
+227 
-232 SLKDFGDRRA
+232 
-242 KLRYDDIIDEA
+242 E
-253 QGKIDDAQKELDDK
+253 
-267 EKEADEKLSDAEQE
+267 
-281 LKDARRKLDKGW
+281 
-293 REYRDGKKELEESLP
+293 
-308 KLCDAE
+308 
-314 CELADARQELI
+314 
-325 EGEQEYQKGLDEYN
+325 
-339 FGYAQYAENKR
+339 
-350 KLDAAKAQLDAAKQ
+350 
-364 QLDAAKQIPDQ
+364 
-375 IAKLEGDITAL
+375 
-386 EAQKKLLDPND
+386 
-397 QEYKAIEARI
+397 
-407 TELSAKKAALVSAS
+407 ALVNEVTDRIEDYAS
-421 MSDTEI
+421 TQSGT
-427 AAAQA
+427 
-432 KIDAGMAEYN
+432 
-442 AGKQELDAAKAQL
+442 
-455 DAAKKKLDEGYE
+455 
-467 ELQDGKRKY
+467 
-476 REGVEELQDG
+476 
-486 WKKYYEGIDE
+486 
-496 LPKAYKK
+496 
-503 LKDGEKE
+503 
-510 YADGLEEY
+510 
-518 EDAKREAEEKIAD
+518 
-531 AKKKLADARRKVA
+531 
-544 DIETCKWYILSRGYN
+544 WYIQDRSGN
-559 PGYTGFGQDADRMAN
+559 PGYSDYSENTDRIA
-574 LASVFPVI
+574 AVGDVFPLI
-582 FFLVAALVC
+582 FFIVAALVC

-597 MVEEQRTQIGLMKA
+597 MVEEQRIEMGTMKA
-611 LGYGRWDISKKYLCY
+611 LGYGGWQIAMKY
-626 GLFPSLAGS
+626 
-635 LLGIIIGHIVFP
+635 
-647 TMIYVSYQIM
+647 
-657 YEMPNI
+657 
-663 RLSLYPGIC
+663 
-672 IWATIAA
+672 A
-679 VACTTLSTLWACI
+679 VYAMSACI
-692 STLTDSPANLMR
+692 SGGVVGAIIGFKLFPYVIMKGYSIMYYLGKLETPYRADIAFMAIAAMAVCTAAATFSACYASLKEVPATLMR

-764 NDSIIEKQFGDIW
+764 NDSIFGIIEKQFGDIW

-787 AMPLADMQ
+787 AMPLGDMQ

-839 SMAGRINLHNGG
+839 SMAGRVSLHNGG
-851 APVTLDDSGVV
+851 TPVTLDDSGVV

-1035 GLVFGKIMHLFVI
+1035 GLLFGKIMHLFVI

>member
-1 VTALRKDL
+1 MNALTLKNL
-9 IREIKNSKNR
+9 LREIKRTFTK
-19 FLSIAILIA
+19 FLSIFAICA
-28 LAVAFLSGL
+28 LGVAFFAGIR
-37 KATAPD
+37 ATSPD
-43 MKNTGDEYLDKQ
+43 MKEAGDRLYNTYNLS
-55 QLMDIQV
+55 DISV
-62 LSTLGLTK
+62 ISTSGLT
-70 GDIKALGAQDNIER
+70 ADNIRDLESIEGIR
-84 AVGAYCIDAWAGDLV
+84 AVRASLFVDAMARGTGEKEKNLRLYSMPIKLKSEYVPLIDLIPDYGIDTSPE
-99 AKAYSITDGM
+99 YEM
-109 NLLTVTSGRMPESPD
+109 NGVEIVSGRMPLNDTETALDYTLEGSLVKQLGDEITLTTSGGTVMLRVVGFIRSP
-124 ECIVDKNLLEK
+124 
-135 MKISVG
+135 M
-141 DSITIDPSDDY
+141 
-152 EDCLTHKN
+152 
-160 FTIVGTAVSP
+160 
-170 YYISVERGSASIGSG
+170 YISMFERGTSSIGNGTSDGFAYASG
-185 NVRAYVYLPEGAFD
+185 NAISSLGTKLPVMS
-199 LDYYTVAYAKVKGA
+199 LLNTYYTRADIVISGKEGLSAYS
-213 QELTAFTDEYDDYI
+213 DEY
-227 DDVMD
+227 
-232 SLKDFGDRRA
+232 
-242 KLRYDDIIDEA
+242 E
-253 QGKIDDAQKELDDK
+253 
-267 EKEADEKLSDAEQE
+267 
-281 LKDARRKLDKGW
+281 
-293 REYRDGKKELEESLP
+293 
-308 KLCDAE
+308 
-314 CELADARQELI
+314 
-325 EGEQEYQKGLDEYN
+325 
-339 FGYAQYAENKR
+339 
-350 KLDAAKAQLDAAKQ
+350 
-364 QLDAAKQIPDQ
+364 
-375 IAKLEGDITAL
+375 
-386 EAQKKLLDPND
+386 
-397 QEYKAIEARI
+397 
-407 TELSAKKAALVSAS
+407 ALVNEVTDRIEDYAS
-421 MSDTEI
+421 TQSGT
-427 AAAQA
+427 
-432 KIDAGMAEYN
+432 
-442 AGKQELDAAKAQL
+442 
-455 DAAKKKLDEGYE
+455 
-467 ELQDGKRKY
+467 
-476 REGVEELQDG
+476 
-486 WKKYYEGIDE
+486 
-496 LPKAYKK
+496 
-503 LKDGEKE
+503 
-510 YADGLEEY
+510 
-518 EDAKREAEEKIAD
+518 
-531 AKKKLADARRKVA
+531 
-544 DIETCKWYILSRGYN
+544 WYIQDRSGN
-559 PGYTGFGQDADRMAN
+559 PGYSDYSENTDRIA
-574 LASVFPVI
+574 AVGDVFPLI
-582 FFLVAALVC
+582 FFIVAALVC

-597 MVEEQRTQIGLMKA
+597 MVEEQRIEMGTMKA
-611 LGYGRWDISKKYLCY
+611 LGYGGWQIAMKY
-626 GLFPSLAGS
+626 
-635 LLGIIIGHIVFP
+635 
-647 TMIYVSYQIM
+647 
-657 YEMPNI
+657 
-663 RLSLYPGIC
+663 
-672 IWATIAA
+672 A
-679 VACTTLSTLWACI
+679 VYAMSACI
-692 STLTDSPANLMR
+692 SGGVVGAIIGFKLFPYVIMKGYSIMYYLGKLETPYRADIAFMAIAAMAVCTAAATFSACYASLKEVPATLMR

-764 NDSIIEKQFGDIW
+764 NDSIFGIIEKQFGDIW

-825 SQSGVHLLGVESAG
+825 SQSGVHLLGVESAE

-887 HLMRVI
+887 HFMRVI
-893 GVADNYV
+893 GIADNYV

-951 TVRTIGSI
+951 TVRTIESI
-959 YDSVWDS
+959 YASVWDS

-1035 GLVFGKIMHLFVI
+1035 GLLFGKIMHLFVI

>member
-1 VTALRKDL
+1 MNALTLKNL
-9 IREIKNSKNR
+9 LREIKRTFTK
-19 FLSIAILIA
+19 FLSIFAICA
-28 LAVAFLSGL
+28 LGVAFFAGIR
-37 KATAPD
+37 ATSPD
-43 MKNTGDEYLDKQ
+43 MKEAGDRLYNTYNLS
-55 QLMDIQV
+55 DISV
-62 LSTLGLTK
+62 ISTSGLT
-70 GDIKALGAQDNIER
+70 ADNIRDLESIEGIQAVR
-84 AVGAYCIDAWAGDLV
+84 ASLFVDAMARGTDEKEKNLRLYSMPIKLKSEYAPLIDLIPDYGIDTSPE
-99 AKAYSITDGM
+99 YEM
-109 NLLTVTSGRMPESPD
+109 NGVEIVSGRMPLNDTETALDYTLEGSLVKQLGDEITLTTSGGTVTLRVIGFIRSP
-124 ECIVDKNLLEK
+124 
-135 MKISVG
+135 M
-141 DSITIDPSDDY
+141 
-152 EDCLTHKN
+152 
-160 FTIVGTAVSP
+160 
-170 YYISVERGSASIGSG
+170 YISMFERGTSSIGNGTSDGFAYASG
-185 NVRAYVYLPEGAFD
+185 NAISSLGTKLPVMS
-199 LDYYTVAYAKVKGA
+199 LLNTYYTRADIVISGKEGLSAYS
-213 QELTAFTDEYDDYI
+213 DEY
-227 DDVMD
+227 
-232 SLKDFGDRRA
+232 
-242 KLRYDDIIDEA
+242 E
-253 QGKIDDAQKELDDK
+253 
-267 EKEADEKLSDAEQE
+267 
-281 LKDARRKLDKGW
+281 
-293 REYRDGKKELEESLP
+293 
-308 KLCDAE
+308 
-314 CELADARQELI
+314 
-325 EGEQEYQKGLDEYN
+325 
-339 FGYAQYAENKR
+339 
-350 KLDAAKAQLDAAKQ
+350 
-364 QLDAAKQIPDQ
+364 
-375 IAKLEGDITAL
+375 
-386 EAQKKLLDPND
+386 
-397 QEYKAIEARI
+397 
-407 TELSAKKAALVSAS
+407 ALVNEVTDRIEDYAS
-421 MSDTEI
+421 TQSGT
-427 AAAQA
+427 
-432 KIDAGMAEYN
+432 
-442 AGKQELDAAKAQL
+442 
-455 DAAKKKLDEGYE
+455 
-467 ELQDGKRKY
+467 
-476 REGVEELQDG
+476 
-486 WKKYYEGIDE
+486 
-496 LPKAYKK
+496 
-503 LKDGEKE
+503 
-510 YADGLEEY
+510 
-518 EDAKREAEEKIAD
+518 
-531 AKKKLADARRKVA
+531 
-544 DIETCKWYILSRGYN
+544 WYIQDRSGN
-559 PGYTGFGQDADRMAN
+559 PGYSDYSENTDRIA
-574 LASVFPVI
+574 AVGDVFPLI
-582 FFLVAALVC
+582 FFIVAALVC

-597 MVEEQRTQIGLMKA
+597 MVEEQRIEMGTMKA
-611 LGYGRWDISKKYLCY
+611 LGYGGWQIAMKY
-626 GLFPSLAGS
+626 
-635 LLGIIIGHIVFP
+635 
-647 TMIYVSYQIM
+647 
-657 YEMPNI
+657 
-663 RLSLYPGIC
+663 
-672 IWATIAA
+672 A
-679 VACTTLSTLWACI
+679 VYAMSACI
-692 STLTDSPANLMR
+692 SGGVVGAIIGFKLFPYVIMKGYSIMYYLGKLETPYRADIAFMAIAAMAVCTAAATFSACYASLKEVPATLMR

-764 NDSIIEKQFGDIW
+764 NDSIFGIIEKQFGDIW

-825 SQSGVHLLGVESAG
+825 SQSGVHLLGVESAE
-839 SMAGRINLHNGG
+839 SMGGRVSLHNGG
-851 APVTLDDSGVV
+851 TPVTLDDSGVV

-1071 ALTIAFSLIVN
+1071 ALTIVFSLIVN

>member
-1 VTALRKDL
+1 MNALTLKNL
-9 IREIKNSKNR
+9 LREIKRTFTK
-19 FLSIAILIA
+19 FLSIFAICA
-28 LAVAFLSGL
+28 LGVAFFAGIR
-37 KATAPD
+37 ATSPD
-43 MKNTGDEYLDKQ
+43 MKEAGDRLYNTYNLS
-55 QLMDIQV
+55 DISV
-62 LSTLGLTK
+62 ISTSGLT
-70 GDIKALGAQDNIER
+70 ADNIRDLESIEGIQAVR
-84 AVGAYCIDAWAGDLV
+84 ASLFVDAMARGTGEKEKNLRLYSMPIKLKSEYVPLIDLIPDYGIDTSPE
-99 AKAYSITDGM
+99 YEM
-109 NLLTVTSGRMPESPD
+109 NGVEIVSGRMPLNDTETALDYTLEGSLVKQLGDEITLTTAGGTVTLRVVGFIRSP
-124 ECIVDKNLLEK
+124 
-135 MKISVG
+135 M
-141 DSITIDPSDDY
+141 
-152 EDCLTHKN
+152 
-160 FTIVGTAVSP
+160 
-170 YYISVERGSASIGSG
+170 YISMFERGTSSIGNGTSDGFAYASG
-185 NVRAYVYLPEGAFD
+185 NAISSLGTKLPVMS
-199 LDYYTVAYAKVKGA
+199 LLNTYYTRADIVISGKEGLSAYS
-213 QELTAFTDEYDDYI
+213 DEY
-227 DDVMD
+227 
-232 SLKDFGDRRA
+232 
-242 KLRYDDIIDEA
+242 E
-253 QGKIDDAQKELDDK
+253 
-267 EKEADEKLSDAEQE
+267 
-281 LKDARRKLDKGW
+281 
-293 REYRDGKKELEESLP
+293 
-308 KLCDAE
+308 
-314 CELADARQELI
+314 
-325 EGEQEYQKGLDEYN
+325 
-339 FGYAQYAENKR
+339 
-350 KLDAAKAQLDAAKQ
+350 
-364 QLDAAKQIPDQ
+364 
-375 IAKLEGDITAL
+375 
-386 EAQKKLLDPND
+386 
-397 QEYKAIEARI
+397 
-407 TELSAKKAALVSAS
+407 ALVNEVTDRIEDYAS
-421 MSDTEI
+421 TQSGT
-427 AAAQA
+427 
-432 KIDAGMAEYN
+432 
-442 AGKQELDAAKAQL
+442 
-455 DAAKKKLDEGYE
+455 
-467 ELQDGKRKY
+467 
-476 REGVEELQDG
+476 
-486 WKKYYEGIDE
+486 
-496 LPKAYKK
+496 
-503 LKDGEKE
+503 
-510 YADGLEEY
+510 
-518 EDAKREAEEKIAD
+518 
-531 AKKKLADARRKVA
+531 
-544 DIETCKWYILSRGYN
+544 WYIQDRSGN
-559 PGYTGFGQDADRMAN
+559 PGYSDYSENTDRIA
-574 LASVFPVI
+574 AVGDVFPLI
-582 FFLVAALVC
+582 FFIVAALVC

-597 MVEEQRTQIGLMKA
+597 MVEEQRIEMGTMKA
-611 LGYGRWDISKKYLCY
+611 LGYGGWQIAMKY
-626 GLFPSLAGS
+626 
-635 LLGIIIGHIVFP
+635 
-647 TMIYVSYQIM
+647 
-657 YEMPNI
+657 
-663 RLSLYPGIC
+663 
-672 IWATIAA
+672 A
-679 VACTTLSTLWACI
+679 VYAMSACI
-692 STLTDSPANLMR
+692 SGGVVGAIIGFKLFPYVIMKGYSIMYYLGKLETPYRADIAFMAIAAMAVCTAAATFSACYASLKEVPATLMR

-764 NDSIIEKQFGDIW
+764 NDSIFGIIEKQFGDIW

-787 AMPLADMQ
+787 AMPLGDMQ

-839 SMAGRINLHNGG
+839 SMAGRVSLHNGG
-851 APVTLDDSGVV
+851 TPVTLDDSGVV

-887 HLMRVI
+887 HFMRVI

>member
-1 VTALRKDL
+1 MNALTLKNL
-9 IREIKNSKNR
+9 LREIKRTFTK
-19 FLSIAILIA
+19 FLSIFAICA
-28 LAVAFLSGL
+28 LGVAFFAGIR
-37 KATAPD
+37 ATSPD
-43 MKNTGDEYLDKQ
+43 MKEAGDRLYNTYNLS
-55 QLMDIQV
+55 DISV
-62 LSTLGLTK
+62 ISTSGLT
-70 GDIKALGAQDNIER
+70 ADNIRDLESIEGIQAVR
-84 AVGAYCIDAWAGDLV
+84 ASLFVDAMARGTGEKEKNLRLYSMPIKLKSEYAPLIDLIPDYGIDTSPE
-99 AKAYSITDGM
+99 YEM
-109 NLLTVTSGRMPESPD
+109 NGVEIVSGRMPL
-124 ECIVDKNLLEK
+124 N
-135 MKISVG
+135 
-141 DSITIDPSDDY
+141 
-152 EDCLTHKN
+152 
-160 FTIVGTAVSP
+160 
-170 YYISVERGSASIGSG
+170 
-185 NVRAYVYLPEGAFD
+185 
-199 LDYYTVAYAKVKGA
+199 
-213 QELTAFTDEYDDYI
+213 
-227 DDVMD
+227 
-232 SLKDFGDRRA
+232 
-242 KLRYDDIIDEA
+242 
-253 QGKIDDAQKELDDK
+253 
-267 EKEADEKLSDAEQE
+267 
-281 LKDARRKLDKGW
+281 
-293 REYRDGKKELEESLP
+293 
-308 KLCDAE
+308 
-314 CELADARQELI
+314 
-325 EGEQEYQKGLDEYN
+325 
-339 FGYAQYAENKR
+339 
-350 KLDAAKAQLDAAKQ
+350 
-364 QLDAAKQIPDQ
+364 
-375 IAKLEGDITAL
+375 
-386 EAQKKLLDPND
+386 
-397 QEYKAIEARI
+397 
-407 TELSAKKAALVSAS
+407 
-421 MSDTEI
+421 DTEI
-427 AAAQA
+427 ALDNTLEGSLVKQLGDE
-432 KIDAGMAEYN
+432 ITLTTAGGSVTLRVVGFIRSPMYISLFERGTSSIGNGTSDGFAYASGN
-442 AGKQELDAAKAQL
+442 AISSLGTKLPVMSLLNTYYTRADIVISGK
-455 DAAKKKLDEGYE
+455 EG
-467 ELQDGKRKY
+467 LS
-476 REGVEELQDG
+476 
-486 WKKYYEGIDE
+486 
-496 LPKAYKK
+496 AYS
-503 LKDGEKE
+503 D
-510 YADGLEEY
+510 EY
-518 EDAKREAEEKIAD
+518 EALVNEVTDR
-531 AKKKLADARRKVA
+531 
-544 DIETCKWYILSRGYN
+544 IEDYASTQSGTWYIQDRSGN
-559 PGYTGFGQDADRMAN
+559 PGYSDYSENTDRIA
-574 LASVFPVI
+574 AVGDVFPLI
-582 FFLVAALVC
+582 FFIVAALVC

-597 MVEEQRTQIGLMKA
+597 MVEEQRIEMGTMKA
-611 LGYGRWDISKKYLCY
+611 LGYGGWQIAMKY
-626 GLFPSLAGS
+626 
-635 LLGIIIGHIVFP
+635 
-647 TMIYVSYQIM
+647 
-657 YEMPNI
+657 
-663 RLSLYPGIC
+663 
-672 IWATIAA
+672 A
-679 VACTTLSTLWACI
+679 VYAMSACI
-692 STLTDSPANLMR
+692 SGGVVGAIIGFKLFPYVIMKGYSIMYYLGKLETPYRADIAFMAIAAMAVCTAAATFSACYASLKEVPATLMR

-764 NDSIIEKQFGDIW
+764 NDSIFGIIEKQFGDIW

-915 GKAMQYNGFMGNL
+915 GKAMLYNGFMGNL

-959 YDSVWDS
+959 YASVWDS

-1071 ALTIAFSLIVN
+1071 ALTIVFSLIVN

>member
-1 VTALRKDL
+1 MNALTLKNL
-9 IREIKNSKNR
+9 LREIKRTFTK
-19 FLSIAILIA
+19 FLSIFAICA
-28 LAVAFLSGL
+28 LGVAFFAGIR
-37 KATAPD
+37 ATSPD
-43 MKNTGDEYLDKQ
+43 MKEAGDRLYNTYNLS
-55 QLMDIQV
+55 DISV
-62 LSTLGLTK
+62 ISTSGLT
-70 GDIKALGAQDNIER
+70 ADNIRDLESIEGIQAVR
-84 AVGAYCIDAWAGDLV
+84 ASLFVDAMARGTGEKEKNLRLYSMPIKLKSEYVPLIDLIPDYGIDTSPE
-99 AKAYSITDGM
+99 YEM
-109 NLLTVTSGRMPESPD
+109 NGVEIVSGRMPLNDTETALDYTLEGSLVKQLGDEITLTTSGGTVTLRVVGFIRSP
-124 ECIVDKNLLEK
+124 
-135 MKISVG
+135 M
-141 DSITIDPSDDY
+141 
-152 EDCLTHKN
+152 
-160 FTIVGTAVSP
+160 
-170 YYISVERGSASIGSG
+170 YISMFERGTSSIGNGTSDGFAYASG
-185 NVRAYVYLPEGAFD
+185 NAISSLGTKLPVMS
-199 LDYYTVAYAKVKGA
+199 LLNTYYTRADIVISGKEGLSAYS
-213 QELTAFTDEYDDYI
+213 DEY
-227 DDVMD
+227 
-232 SLKDFGDRRA
+232 
-242 KLRYDDIIDEA
+242 E
-253 QGKIDDAQKELDDK
+253 
-267 EKEADEKLSDAEQE
+267 
-281 LKDARRKLDKGW
+281 
-293 REYRDGKKELEESLP
+293 
-308 KLCDAE
+308 
-314 CELADARQELI
+314 
-325 EGEQEYQKGLDEYN
+325 
-339 FGYAQYAENKR
+339 
-350 KLDAAKAQLDAAKQ
+350 
-364 QLDAAKQIPDQ
+364 
-375 IAKLEGDITAL
+375 
-386 EAQKKLLDPND
+386 
-397 QEYKAIEARI
+397 
-407 TELSAKKAALVSAS
+407 ALVNEVTDRIEDYAS
-421 MSDTEI
+421 TQSGT
-427 AAAQA
+427 
-432 KIDAGMAEYN
+432 
-442 AGKQELDAAKAQL
+442 
-455 DAAKKKLDEGYE
+455 
-467 ELQDGKRKY
+467 
-476 REGVEELQDG
+476 
-486 WKKYYEGIDE
+486 
-496 LPKAYKK
+496 
-503 LKDGEKE
+503 
-510 YADGLEEY
+510 
-518 EDAKREAEEKIAD
+518 
-531 AKKKLADARRKVA
+531 
-544 DIETCKWYILSRGYN
+544 WYIQDRSGN
-559 PGYTGFGQDADRMAN
+559 PGYSDYSENTDRIA
-574 LASVFPVI
+574 AVGDVFPLI
-582 FFLVAALVC
+582 FFIVAALVC

-597 MVEEQRTQIGLMKA
+597 MVEEQRIEMGTMKA
-611 LGYGRWDISKKYLCY
+611 LGYGGWQIAMKY
-626 GLFPSLAGS
+626 
-635 LLGIIIGHIVFP
+635 
-647 TMIYVSYQIM
+647 
-657 YEMPNI
+657 
-663 RLSLYPGIC
+663 
-672 IWATIAA
+672 A
-679 VACTTLSTLWACI
+679 VYAMSACI
-692 STLTDSPANLMR
+692 SGGVVGAIIGFKLFPYVIMKAYSIMYYLGKLETPYRADIAFMAIAAMAVCTAAATFSACYASLKEVPATLMR

-764 NDSIIEKQFGDIW
+764 NDSIFGIIEKQFGDIW

-887 HLMRVI
+887 HFMRVI

-915 GKAMQYNGFMGNL
+915 GKAMQYNGLMGNL

-951 TVRTIGSI
+951 TVRTIESI
-959 YDSVWDS
+959 YASVWDS

-1071 ALTIAFSLIVN
+1071 ALTIVFSLIVN